1 MKKTLKK
8 IAAMLFT
15 ALFMV
20 SLLPTGASAAVKPT
34 EPEIEPQDS
43 GYYIYQYYE
52 KYIDVPG
59 TWNTEWSTV
68 LNDNTGIVL
77 TDVISKTSKAYLKGK
92 ILIAMPGLN
101 ANAADEIA
109 GSIVDGSSSWVTSA
123 LNLSLSVT
131 YQKNS
136 THRPLKYLNHYTI
149 SYSIGGYAKTE
160 NFYEL
165 ATLI

>member
-1 MKKTLKK
+1 MKKSLQK
-8 IAAMLFT
+8 IIAMFLS
-15 ALFMV
+15 ALFV
-20 SLLPTGASAAVKPT
+20 ITLLPTNVSAAKPS

-59 TWNTEWSTV
+59 TWNTQWSTV
-68 LNDNTGIVL
+68 LSDNTGIVL
-77 TDVISKTSKAYLKGK
+77 AKVISQTTENALTLKILAAIPGLTYDAANTIAGK
-92 ILIAMPGLN
+92 IVSGA
-101 ANAADEIA
+101 
-109 GSIVDGSSSWVTSA
+109 SSWATSS
-123 LNLSLSVT
+123 LNLSLSIT
-131 YQKNS
+131 YQRNS
-136 THRPLKYLNHYTI
+136 THRPAKYLNHYTI

>member
-8 IAAMLFT
+8 ITAMLLT

-20 SLLPTGASAAVKPT
+20 NLLPTGASAAVKPT

-59 TWNTEWSTV
+59 TWNTQWSTV
-68 LNDNTGIVL
+68 LADNTGIVL
-77 TDVISKTSKAYLKGK
+77 TKVITDTTQAALTAK
-92 ILIAMPGLN
+92 ILIAMPGLP

-109 GSIVDGSSSWVTSA
+109 GKIVDGASSWVTSS

-131 YQKNS
+131 YQRNS
-136 THRPLKYLNHYTI
+136 THRPAKYLNHYTI